1 MFRIEDIKGN
11 NDCIIAYKIVE
22 KQYVDSI
29 VNRGQIYFGLL
40 ENYRRMAQE
49 GKDSIG
55 DRYEASLT
63 TKIMVCIGDSKGNY
77 KEIHGPNAGCNIQID
92 KNQCAFCCYVVGLK
106 SFDKGTDG
114 KYRLRIPY
122 SDLKRICEDKGGIEK
137 CSIIIF
143 DLNQIIKIYD
153 SLKEKRLRYAGYKI
167 MYDDYD
173 YIPQNKDIKSP
184 GYALECCFHKQKKYA
199 YQKEFR
205 IAALNTDKKP
215 IDDLFIA
222 VEENDFQ
229 VAELKDGYDFCCCV
243 EVQAREISPRVVEAE
258 LNFEHTLEI
267 SREYEGD
274 NESIWR

>member
-40 ENYRRMAQE
+40 EDYRRMEAE

-55 DRYEASLT
+55 DRCEASLT
-63 TKIMVCIGDSKGNY
+63 SQIMECIGDSKGNY
-77 KEIHGPNAGCNIQID
+77 IEIHGPNAGCNIRINA
-92 KNQCAFCCYVVGLK
+92 NQCAFCCYMVGLK
-106 SFDKGTDG
+106 SFEKGTDG
-114 KYRLRIPY
+114 KYRLRISY
-122 SDLKRICEDKGGIEK
+122 SDLKRICEDKGGVEK

-143 DLNQIIKIYD
+143 DLNQIIKMYD
-153 SLKEKRLRYAGYKI
+153 SLKEKRLPYAGYKI

-205 IAALNTDKKP
+205 IAALNTDQKP

-243 EVQAREISPRVVEAE
+243 EVQAREISPKVVEVE

>member
-40 ENYRRMAQE
+40 KDYRRMEAE

-63 TKIMVCIGDSKGNY
+63 TQIMECIGDSQGNY
-77 KEIHGPNAGCNIQID
+77 TEIHGSNAGCNIRINA
-92 KNQCAFCCYVVGLK
+92 NQCAFCCYMVGLK
-106 SFDKGTDG
+106 SFEKGVDG

-122 SDLKRICEDKGGIEK
+122 SDLKRICEDKGGVEK

-143 DLNQIIKIYD
+143 DTRQISKICD
-153 SLKEKRLRYAGYKI
+153 SLKRRKLWHDRGKI
-167 MYDDYD
+167 IYDDYD
-173 YIPQNKDIKSP
+173 YIPKNKDIKSP
-184 GYALECCFHKQKKYA
+184 DYALECCFHKQKKYA

-243 EVQAREISPRVVEAE
+243 EVQAREIYPRVVEVE